1 MRRIFRYPLVVRL
14 THWLTALALL
24 ILTMSGMQIFNAHPA
39 LYASDASNFNQPVLA
54 IRGGQDAHGQPVG
67 YVQLGNGVRLNT
79 THVLGWGPDGHGKR
93 NSARVPGLGDY
104 SGATGLGRR
113 PPLAFALRV
122 GLNRVCAVV
131 RAFGFQALAYQSRF
145 PGAAE
150 NAARASTALESAP
163 WRPLN
168 PLQKLT
174 YFGVVFVVTPIVILS
189 GMALS
194 PTIDS
199 WFHWLPAMFGGRQF
213 ARIWHF
219 AGMWALI
226 LFFVG
231 HVAMVALTGLINNVR
246 SMISGWFVI
255 PTPTT
260 PPSPVEPVP
269 VESAPA

>member
-14 THWLTALALL
+14 THWITALALL

-39 LYASDASNFNQPVLA
+39 LYASNASNFAHPVLA
-54 IRGGQDAHGQPVG
+54 IRGGQDAQGQPVG
-67 YVQLGNGVRLNT
+67 YVQLGNAVRLNT
-79 THVLGWGPDGHGKR
+79 THVLGWGPDGMG
-93 NSARVPGLGDY
+93 SETARAFPAWATIPGPQDLAD
-104 SGATGLGRR
+104 GRR
-113 PPLAFALRV
+113 WHLLFAWVLV
-122 GLNRVCAVV
+122 VCALLFA
-131 RAFGFQALAYQSRF
+131 RAAFKLWPTKADFQALPKTLREHLLPWKVH
-145 PGAAE
+145 PGA
-150 NAARASTALESAP
+150 T
-163 WRPLN
+163 LN

-199 WFHWLPAMFGGRQF
+199 WFHWLPAVFGGRQF

-231 HVAMVALTGLINNVR
+231 HVAMVALTGLINNLR
-246 SMISGWFVI
+246 SMFTGWFVI
-255 PTPTT
+255 PAPAPKN
-260 PPSPVEPVP
+260 PPPAPAP
-269 VESAPA
+269 VESVPT

>member
-1 MRRIFRYPLVVRL
+1 LRRIFRYPLVVRL

-39 LYASDASNFNQPVLA
+39 LYASDASNFDHPVLA

-67 YVQLGNGVRLNT
+67 YVQLGNVARLNT
-79 THVLGWGPDGHGKR
+79 THVLGWGPDGMG
-93 NSARVPGLGDY
+93 SETARAFPAWATIPGPQDLAD
-104 SGATGLGRR
+104 GRR
-113 PPLAFALRV
+113 WHLLFAWVLIACALLFARAAFKLWPTKAD
-122 GLNRVCAVV
+122 
-131 RAFGFQALAYQSRF
+131 FQALPQTLRDHLLPWKVH
-145 PGAAE
+145 PGAA
-150 NAARASTALESAP
+150 
-163 WRPLN
+163 LN

-174 YFGVVFVVTPIVILS
+174 YFAVVFVVTPIVILS

-231 HVAMVALTGLINNVR
+231 HVAMVALTGLINNLR
-246 SMISGWFVI
+246 SMITGWFMV
-255 PTPTT
+255 PGPADES
-260 PPSPVEPVP
+260 PSPAPSPVESVP
-269 VESAPA
+269 T